1 MKTLLLL
8 LSLLLAT
15 NAWAEFFHA
24 DCELATHKRKGTPLT
39 QFKDVCSEDLK
50 SECHYSEI
58 QLIIDF
64 QTYHPRRNY
73 WSLKGYEDV
82 QVMVQALKDGIVDF
96 IATDHAPHN
105 EIGKLCTF
113 DEADFGISGLETA
126 FGSVPRAW

>member
-1 MKTLLLL
+1 MKKLLIL
-8 LSLLLAT
+8 LSLVLAT
-15 NAWAEFFHA
+15 NAWAEYFYV

-50 SECHYSEI
+50 SECYYSEI

-82 QVMVQALKDGIVDF
+82 QVMVRGKKEVTSL
-96 IATDHAPHN
+96 TDW
-105 EIGKLCTF
+105 
-113 DEADFGISGLETA
+113 SGTSWDSWGEYELPEEKYE
-126 FGSVPRAW
+126 FN